1 MRQARQ
7 SLDATKKRV
16 TESEKRIDT
25 QLEPFIKK
33 NYWCAP
39 RASWMRRA
47 RGGVHALARICRRRT
62 WADVCPSDHPQC
74 PCYALYFLG

>member
-1 MRQARQ
+1 MARQARQ

-39 RASWMRRA
+39 RSCWGRQVFAVFR
-47 RGGVHALARICRRRT
+47 VHLHI
-62 WADVCPSDHPQC
+62 WVIVM
-74 PCYALYFLG
+74 